1 MLVVVVWG
9 KDFVLL
15 VVVMED
21 EIGLLKKLYSR
32 KENSSSR
39 TEVGCVPS

>member
-1 MLVVVVWG
+1 VLVGVVWG

-21 EIGLLKKLYSR
+21 EDWVVEEVVLEERKLQLP
-32 KENSSSR
+32 N
-39 TEVGCVPS
+39 

>member
-1 MLVVVVWG
+1 MLVGVVWG

-21 EIGLLKKLYSR
+21 EDWVVEEVVLEERKLQLP
-32 KENSSSR
+32 N
-39 TEVGCVPS
+39 